1 MRGKSRKAAIITLG
15 TVIGLAVSLSVARVA
30 VAVSGGPY
38 SSPNQDC
45 PWTGGDWAAPQDQ
58 VYPGCH
64 NVQVTVESGGTTN
77 GNPDNGWNDSPN
89 GNGDNGARN
98 TTWAQAGSDQAPV
111 DNNAQGTPTP
121 YSLGYPGQS
130 TSPHAGCVA
139 INTDGTEG
147 GPAQEQSQTVN
158 NSQGSNAKS
167 TQPEGTKSAYTQDKY
182 GCGNNT
188 KGDGFDLTYDYYPL
202 VCPLL
207 TDAGVS
213 TLECETYKGDDTDSK
228 AGSPQTK
235 DAVNLQ
241 TDSGGQQNLSEVV
254 SQGLIFY
261 FGMDDNSDNGE
272 HDGEGPGTSSQ
283 SDGSVVGS
291 SDGGAIAFSFTP
303 QSATRTPS
311 LTNPE
316 GLVNFS
322 TGMCADGNCA
332 DLTTQQETVYYGCG
346 ANTGE
351 NQASDKCSKS
361 NKGSKRDAANY
372 AGKQWDPYNC
382 SSGGS
387 QTQPKGQPQPDSP
400 SQCDTSKSNPSPSG
414 STNSSGGMDYWRQ
427 QEASQVNAEPGFQ
440 FYEDPDPEGSPAVP
454 IYPNPGI
461 YVGTCGIILGG
472 GGISPAGDP
481 TGILPAT
488 MFGLPTSLPFVN
500 SAGQLVI
507 STGC

>member
-15 TVIGLAVSLSVARVA
+15 TVIGLAVSMSVARVA

-45 PWTGGDWAAPQDQ
+45 PWTGGDWAVPQDQ

-121 YSLGYPGQS
+121 YSVGYPGQS

-139 INTDGTEG
+139 INTDGTDG

-272 HDGEGPGTSSQ
+272 HDGEGPGSSSQ
-283 SDGSVVGS
+283 SGGSVVGS

-303 QSATRTPS
+303 QGATRTPS

-351 NQASDKCSKS
+351 NQASDKCSKA

-372 AGKQWDPYNC
+372 AGKKWDPYNC

-414 STNSSGGMDYWRQ
+414 SSNSSGGMDYWRQ

-440 FYEDPDPEGSPAVP
+440 FYEDPDPEGSPAAP

-481 TGILPAT
+481 TGLLPAT
-488 MFGLPTSLPFVN
+488 LFGLPTSLPFVN